1 MRVGGGSVLALL
13 ALSILAGG
21 VHAVQNAPARPPA
34 PTVPAGQPQ
43 TDVATEAEARAACI
57 PCHAY
62 PPPDVLPKA
71 AWRDEIARMS
81 LIRSNLPQPTGPMGT
96 AARMMV
102 LPPDFA
108 RVLRYYEAT
117 APAKLPAPAPW
128 PAANPLTFVK
138 RALNPASAPEGPA
151 ISNVR
156 LLDVD
161 GDGRLELLATD
172 MRFGLVMMG
181 RPSES
186 STTLDVI
193 AQLSN
198 PSHISMV
205 DFDRDGLKDVFVADL
220 GEYLPSD
227 HTRGSLVL
235 LRGGRDGKY
244 QQLELDHWPRVA
256 DVETADFNG
265 DGTDDVV
272 VAAFGWRKVGNLS
285 VLENHTTDYSRPS
298 FVPRVIDARPGA
310 IHAIPTDLNKDGKP
324 DLVALFAQQFETV
337 VAFINNGTADV
348 SFTPTV
354 LYTAPH
360 PNWGSSGIQLADL
373 DMDGDLDVILTH
385 GDTLDDSIIKPYHGI
400 QWLEN
405 TGSLTFV
412 EHKLADLP
420 GAHRAQAVDVDGD
433 GDMDV
438 VACAFIANNPD
449 VDETTLPALV
459 WLEQTSPGVFERHTL
474 EMGPPRHATLDAA
487 DIDGDGDID
496 IVVGN
501 FDADARSSGRPW
513 IELWEN
519 RRITSGGANTR

>member
-1 MRVGGGSVLALL
+1 MRAVGGGIVALV
-13 ALSILAGG
+13 ALSILGG
-21 VHAVQNAPARPPA
+21 AANAMKSAPGAPPAAPAGA
-34 PTVPAGQPQ
+34 SQVQS
-43 TDVATEAEARAACI
+43 DIATEAEARTVCT
-57 PCHAY
+57 PCHAF

-71 AWRDEIARMS
+71 AWPDEIARMS

-96 AARMMV
+96 SARMIV
-102 LPPDFA
+102 LPPDYA
-108 RVLRYYEAT
+108 RVLRYYRAN
-117 APAKLPAPAPW
+117 APERLAAPAPW
-128 PAANPLTFVK
+128 PAADPLTFVK
-138 RALNPASAPEGPA
+138 RTFNPASAPDGPA

-181 RPSES
+181 RPYEA
-186 STTLDVI
+186 STTLDVL

-205 DFDRDGLKDVFVADL
+205 DLDRDGLKDFLVADL

-227 HTRGSLVL
+227 HMRGSFVL
-235 LRGGRDGKY
+235 LRGTRDGRY
-244 QQLELDHWPRVA
+244 QQLELDRWPRVA

-265 DGTDDVV
+265 DGTEDVV

-298 FVPRVIDARPGA
+298 FVPHVVDARPGA

-324 DLVALFAQQFETV
+324 DLVALFAQQFESV
-337 VAFINNGTADV
+337 VAFLNNGTADV

-354 LYTAPH
+354 LYSAPH

-373 DMDGDLDVILTH
+373 DKDGDEDVILTH
-385 GDTLDDSIIKPYHGI
+385 GDTLDDTIIKPYHGI

-405 TGSLTFV
+405 KGNLTFV

-420 GAHRAQAVDVDGD
+420 GVHRAQAVDLDGD
-433 GDMDV
+433 GDMDI
-438 VACAFIANNPD
+438 VACALIANGSD
-449 VDETTLPALV
+449 VDETKLPALV

-487 DIDGDGDID
+487 DVDRDGDID
-496 IVVGN
+496 LVVGN
-501 FDADARSSGRPW
+501 FDINIGANSRPW

-519 RRITSGGANTR
+519 RRIPAAGSTR

>member
-1 MRVGGGSVLALL
+1 MRVVGGSVVALI
-13 ALSILAGG
+13 ALSILGG
-21 VHAVQNAPARPPA
+21 AANAIQDVPGAPAAPA
-34 PTVPAGQPQ
+34 AAGRGQ
-43 TDVATEAEARAACI
+43 TEVATEAEARAACI
-57 PCHAY
+57 PCHAF

-71 AWRDEIARMS
+71 AWRDELARMS

-96 AARMMV
+96 SARMIV

-108 RVLRYYEAT
+108 RVLRYYEAN
-117 APAKLPAPAPW
+117 APERLPAPAAW
-128 PAANPLTFVK
+128 PAANMLTFTK
-138 RALNPASAPEGPA
+138 RQLNPASAPEGPA

-172 MRFGLVMMG
+172 MRFGMVMFG
-181 RPSES
+181 RPYEPG
-186 STTLDVI
+186 TTLDVI

-198 PSHISMV
+198 PAHISMV
-205 DFDRDGLKDVFVADL
+205 DFDRDGLKDFFVADL
-220 GEYLPSD
+220 GDFLPSD

-235 LRGGRDGKY
+235 LRGSRDGKY
-244 QQLELDHWPRVA
+244 QQLELSRWPRVA

-265 DGTDDVV
+265 DGTEDIA

-298 FVPRVIDARPGA
+298 FAPRVIDARPGA

-324 DLVALFAQQFETV
+324 DLVVLFAQQFESV
-337 VAFINNGTADV
+337 VAFINNGTAEV

-373 DMDGDLDVILTH
+373 DLDGDQDVILTH

-405 TGSLTFV
+405 KGHLTFV
-412 EHKLADLP
+412 EHTLASLP
-420 GAHRAQAVDVDGD
+420 GASRAQAVDLDGD
-433 GDMDV
+433 GDLDV
-438 VACAFIANNPD
+438 VACAFIATKSD
-449 VDETTLPALV
+449 VDENMLPSIV
-459 WLEQTSPGVFERHTL
+459 WLEQTDGGVFVKHTL
-474 EMGPPRHATLDAA
+474 EMGNPHHATLDVG
-487 DIDGDGDID
+487 DFDRDGDVDMVI
-496 IVVGN
+496 GN
-501 FDADARSSGRPW
+501 FSLELLGNNW

-519 RRITSGGANTR
+519 RRIAAAGSTR